1 MNHVRLALAILAGAL
16 ALFVSGAA
24 HAEHAGYGGTLV
36 VGVNG
41 DPGTLDKTV
50 GRSGAL
56 TQVCLAMCLQL
67 YQVTS
72 NHGTPQLFPVLA
84 ASQPAI
90 STDGLSYTVPLRQG
104 IQFNDGTPL
113 DAQAVIATYQRFTT
127 YPGTS
132 QATAYINVA
141 SVTAT
146 GQYTVVFRLKGR
158 DSSFHPNI
166 YVYSPTALATEGAS
180 FAQNPIGAGPF
191 MLDHYVP
198 GDSIT
203 VVKSPYWYKRGAV
216 HLDKIVY
223 KVLPNAVVAA
233 AALLAGDIQVDENVG
248 PAQLQALQQ
257 DPNVHVHRHVQIG
270 AIWDGVIINIGN
282 RNGCCNPAG
291 NSYQNVGSPL
301 ASSPKLRQA
310 FEEAIDRDALNKVA
324 FGGLYQ
330 PICTAIPPA
339 NAVWYEATRFPCT
352 PYDPNGAK
360 RLVAASGFA
369 NPTVHLAYGNAEQL
383 TAAEVIQAEEAAVGI
398 HVIIDTYD
406 AATLNE
412 RLAGGAFDTVIRGG
426 LSSEDFDPDG
436 QISRYLSTLGD
447 HNYSGYSN
455 PRMDYVLANARKA
468 LGFKARALDYRIA
481 QQIAGN
487 DRPIIYLY
495 TAVSFSAYRADVIG
509 IDQGGSLDVPNA
521 QLR

>member
-1 MNHVRLALAILAGAL
+1 MNRVRLAVAIMAAAL
-16 ALFVSGAA
+16 ALLASGAA
-24 HAEHAGYGGTLV
+24 YAEDSRYGGTLF

-41 DPGTLDKTV
+41 DLGTLDKTV
-50 GRSGAL
+50 GRSGTL
-56 TQVCLAMCLQL
+56 TQICLAMCLQL

-72 NHGTPQLFPVLA
+72 NHGTPQLSPVLA

-90 STDGLSYTVPLRQG
+90 STDGLSYTVPLRHG
-104 IQFNDGTPL
+104 IQFNDGTAL
-113 DAQAVIATYQRFTT
+113 DAQAVIATYERFTT

-132 QATAYINVA
+132 QATAYVNVA

-166 YVYSPTALATEGAS
+166 YVYSPTALAAEGTS

-223 KVLPNAVVAA
+223 KLLPDAAAAA
-233 AALLAGDIQVDENVG
+233 AALQAGDIQVDENVG
-248 PAQLQALQQ
+248 PAQLPTLQQ
-257 DPNVHVHRHVQIG
+257 DPDVHVHQQVQLG
-270 AIWDGVIINIGN
+270 AIWDGIIINIGN
-282 RNGCCNPAG
+282 RSGCCNPGG
-291 NSYQNVGSPL
+291 NAYQDVGSPL
-301 ASSPKLRQA
+301 ASSSKLRQA
-310 FEEAIDRDALNKVA
+310 FEEAIDRNALNKVA
-324 FGGLYQ
+324 FGGLYE
-330 PICTAIPPA
+330 PICTPIPPA
-339 NAVWYEATRFPCT
+339 NAVWYEATRVPCT
-352 PYDPNGAK
+352 PYDPKDAK
-360 RLVAASGFA
+360 RLVAESGLAS
-369 NPTVHLAYGNAEQL
+369 PTVHLTYGNTEQL

-406 AATLNE
+406 AATLNA
-412 RLAGGAFDTVIRGG
+412 RLVSGSFDAVIRGG

-468 LGFKARALDYRIA
+468 LGFRARALDYRIA
-481 QQIAGN
+481 QQIAAS

-495 TAVSFSAYRADVIG
+495 TAVALSAYGVNVIG
-509 IDQGGSLDVPNA
+509 IDQGGTLDVPNA